1 MVPCVSHGI
10 AVFFAPDL
18 PPFALGGRFPAILH
32 LWAVCGIDWGQER
45 DMGFDENW
53 FLFLLI
59 VMAVFA
65 SDGKVSSTE
74 TAVMLSVLFA
84 LTVAGPT
91 LVPRDADSEERSSA
105 GADGCR

>member
-1 MVPCVSHGI
+1 
-10 AVFFAPDL
+10 
-18 PPFALGGRFPAILH
+18 
-32 LWAVCGIDWGQER
+32 
-45 DMGFDENW
+45 MGFNENW

-74 TAVMLSVLFA
+74 TAVMIAVLFA

-91 LVPRDADSEERSSA
+91 LVPRAEEA
-105 GADGCR
+105 GASASGRAGTGGCGG

>member
-1 MVPCVSHGI
+1 
-10 AVFFAPDL
+10 
-18 PPFALGGRFPAILH
+18 
-32 LWAVCGIDWGQER
+32 
-45 DMGFDENW
+45 MGFDENW

-91 LVPRDADSEERSSA
+91 LVPRDDESGESA
-105 GADGCR
+105 SGRAGTGGCGG

>member
-1 MVPCVSHGI
+1 
-10 AVFFAPDL
+10 
-18 PPFALGGRFPAILH
+18 
-32 LWAVCGIDWGQER
+32 
-45 DMGFDENW
+45 MGFNENW

-74 TAVMLSVLFA
+74 TAVMIAVLFA

-91 LVPRDADSEERSSA
+91 LVSRDDESGESA
-105 GADGCR
+105 SGRAGTGGCGG